1 MAIVPEANAKK
12 GSVPYSSRRKIRP
25 IVRDETSDELAARQL
40 FAQQQDS
47 KLSAGPNRKAPSIT
61 SRAAGSKVSGGL
73 GGGTF
78 SPNSPS
84 AHNPGNLGTT

>member
-12 GSVPYSSRRKIRP
+12 GNIPYSSKRKIRP

-40 FAQQQDS
+40 FAQQQDA
-47 KLSAGPNRKAPSIT
+47 KLSAGPNVKAPSIT
-61 SRAAGSKVSGGL
+61 SKAAGRKISGGL

-78 SPNSPS
+78 SPANSTT
-84 AHNPGNLGTT
+84 HNAGNIGTT